1 MIRKIIL
8 TIAVC
13 TLVFSAQLSL
23 GDSNPEADTVFDE
36 LMDAVAQDDNEAYRE
51 VREKALNMDE
61 NEFNALLNK
70 LNEACNWRALGVR
83 YGLLVRREKPEV
95 ADDFEE
101 QLNSILHDLRE
112 RGPTRRDGTWPMY
125 RLRRNLPRTDPYTA
139 LRFEAVLTE
148 KSNLP
153 PLTPPQVRPEY
164 DQELSFRRELF
175 GGMPIGDDLDE
186 AMHERLKMLDDP
198 PPWAGVTANVHGVAK
213 QDPDVVNKYIPEIVD
228 WYKTYRKKYESPTIG
243 RRLVMAITEASDREK
258 ALSALK
264 EIRRFERERLTQ
276 QGFEP
281 WATTEQEIDDWR
293 DSVRDRQK
301 EVKQRLEEAERES
314 REEDVEELSSKKE
327 ELTKRRQ
334 DIRYASRALRQWKRL
349 NEFIGE
355 LENK

>member
-13 TLVFSAQLSL
+13 TLAFSVQLSL
-23 GDSNPEADTVFDE
+23 GDFNPEVDTVFDE
-36 LMDAVAQDDNEAYRE
+36 LMDAVVQDDNEAYLEARK
-51 VREKALNMDE
+51 KALNLDD

-164 DQELSFRRELF
+164 DQELSFRRQLY
-175 GGMPIGDDLDE
+175 GGVPADDPDE
-186 AMHERLKMLDDP
+186 AMHVFLKMMEDP
-198 PPWAGVTANVHGVAK
+198 PPWTSGVAGIHAVAK
-213 QDPDVVNKYIPEIVD
+213 RDPDAINKYIPKIVD
-228 WYKTYRKKYESPTIG
+228 WYKTYRRKYESPTAG
-243 RRLVMAITEASDREK
+243 RRLVMAISEASDREK

-264 EIRRFERERLTQ
+264 EIRRFERERMTQ

-281 WATTEQEIDDWR
+281 WVTKEQEIDDRR
-293 DSVRDRQK
+293 DSVRDRLREKRQLL
-301 EVKQRLEEAERES
+301 QEAKRES

-327 ELTKRRQ
+327 KLAEKEQ
-334 DIRYASRALRQWKRL
+334 NIRYAWRASIQWKRV
-349 NEFIGE
+349 NESIEE
-355 LENK
+355 LKNK